1 MHVTI
6 WRMAELAFPL
16 RDHLAHEPARRCA
29 APSYPLCPKPF
40 MSQPHA
46 STPAGRRLMLVED
59 QPTLARVLGMVLTSG
74 GYDVT
79 ICADGAEALK
89 TFRASPD
96 SWDVV
101 VSDVTMPALS
111 GDRLARALHEIRP
124 RLSVILMTG
133 SVGRITPRRLHALGV
148 AAVLEKPVTIEDL
161 LAAVDSAFERALR

>member
-1 MHVTI
+1 
-6 WRMAELAFPL
+6 
-16 RDHLAHEPARRCA
+16 
-29 APSYPLCPKPF
+29 
-40 MSQPHA
+40 
-46 STPAGRRLMLVED
+46 MLVED

-111 GDRLARALHEIRP
+111 GDRLARALHDIRP

-161 LAAVDSAFERALR
+161 LAAVDSASERALR

>member
-1 MHVTI
+1 
-6 WRMAELAFPL
+6 
-16 RDHLAHEPARRCA
+16 
-29 APSYPLCPKPF
+29 
-40 MSQPHA
+40 
-46 STPAGRRLMLVED
+46 MLVED
-59 QPTLARVLGMVLTSG
+59 EPTLARVLGMVLTSG

-79 ICADGAEALK
+79 ICVDGAEALE

-133 SVGRITPRRLHALGV
+133 SIGRITPRRLHALGV
-148 AAVLEKPVTIEDL
+148 AAVLEKPVSIEDL
-161 LAAVDSAFERALR
+161 LAAVDSASERAIVS